1 MPSAS
6 PRPASPRPAN
16 SPLSASPRSAG
27 LAASSR
33 FSGSPGSET
42 PRPGLAGYLE
52 RRRWDPQ
59 PREPAAVLLASSG
72 APFSRAAARRA
83 RDLAAGQPI
92 AVISI
97 LRVYGS
103 SFGLPN
109 PGLLPT
115 RRERDEQLGIVD
127 RVLKDLEK
135 LGCAADGQVT
145 ATRSAGRTIAK
156 AARARGVSYVVM
168 DAVTATGI
176 RRIMEGELTAVVR
189 RRLRGAAELDIIDAS
204 LTNGH

>member
-1 MPSAS
+1 VP
-6 PRPASPRPAN
+6 P
-16 SPLSASPRSAG
+16 
-27 LAASSR
+27 
-33 FSGSPGSET
+33 T
-42 PRPGLAGYLE
+42 GLAGFLE
-52 RRRWDPQ
+52 RRRWDTQ

-72 APFSRAAARRA
+72 APISRAAARRA

-103 SFGLPN
+103 TFGLPN

-115 RRERDEQLGIVD
+115 RRERDEQVGIVD
-127 RVLKDLEK
+127 RVIRDLERM
-135 LGCAADGQVT
+135 GCTADGQVT
-145 ATRSAGRTIAK
+145 ATRSAGRAIAK

-168 DAVTATGI
+168 DTVTATGI

-189 RRLRGAAELDIIDAS
+189 RRLRGAAELDVVPAPAVR
-204 LTNGH
+204 GH

>member
-1 MPSAS
+1 VPSGPPGSA
-6 PRPASPRPAN
+6 
-16 SPLSASPRSAG
+16 ASPRSAG
-27 LAASSR
+27 LAG
-33 FSGSPGSET
+33 F
-42 PRPGLAGYLE
+42 LE
-52 RRRWDPQ
+52 RRRWDAA

-72 APFSRAAARRA
+72 APFSRAAVRRA

-109 PGLLPT
+109 PGLMPT

-127 RVLKDLEK
+127 RAIKELER
-135 LGCAADGQVT
+135 LGGTAGGQVT

-156 AARARGVSYVVM
+156 AARTRGVSHVVM

-176 RRIMEGELTAVVR
+176 RRVMEGEVTAVVR
-189 RRLRGAAELDIIDAS
+189 RRLRGAAELDVVDAS
-204 LTNGH
+204 LLNGH